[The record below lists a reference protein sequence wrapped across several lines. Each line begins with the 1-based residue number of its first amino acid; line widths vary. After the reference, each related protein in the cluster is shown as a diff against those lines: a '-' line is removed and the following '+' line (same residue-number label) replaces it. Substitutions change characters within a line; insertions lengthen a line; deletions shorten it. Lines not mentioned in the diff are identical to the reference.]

1 MDASGEQRDLRS
13 AHTAGPVQAGQ
24 RPVVQ
29 KPRPWAGFP
38 HSSCFF
44 LPLLRFL
51 RPTRT
56 CPPSTGP
63 RGASGRLHR
72 CSAAL
77 LLALPLIADQPLGS
91 PLAMASWTSW
101 PAAGQLALMRSFE
114 PVPQSGA
121 YQLTPARRALLNT
134 IRYAEGT
141 WIGGS
146 HEGYRVLYGGG
157 RFNDLSRHPEITVH
171 RRYSSAAAGAYQ
183 FLPAT
188 WKEAAAKLNLDDFQ
202 PTSQDQAALYL
213 VEKRGALRQ
222 FDREGLSPAVLARL
236 ASEWASLPTM
246 AGASA
251 YGQPVH
257 QAEELR
263 RFFSS
268 ELEREL
274 LRQQQAST
282 ASA

>member
-1 MDASGEQRDLRS
+1 M
-13 AHTAGPVQAGQ
+13 
-24 RPVVQ
+24 
-29 KPRPWAGFP
+29 
-38 HSSCFF
+38 
-44 LPLLRFL
+44 LRFL
-51 RPTRT
+51 RPTSSSL
-56 CPPSTGP
+56 PNS
-63 RGASGRLHR
+63 GAGQPAGRLHR

-77 LLALPLIADQPLGS
+77 LLAALPLMADQPLGA
-91 PLAMASWTSW
+91 PLAMASWTPW
-101 PAAGQLALMRSFE
+101 PATGQLALMRSFE
-114 PVPQSGA
+114 PAGQPEA
-121 YQLTPARRALLNT
+121 YHLTPARRALLNT

-157 RFNDLSRHPEITVH
+157 RFADLSRHPEITVH

-183 FLPAT
+183 FLPGT
-188 WKEAAAKLNLDDFQ
+188 WKEAAARLNLADFK

-213 VEKRGALRQ
+213 VEKRGALHQ

-236 ASEWASLPTM
+236 ASEWASLPTL
-246 AGASA
+246 AGSSA

-268 ELEREL
+268 ELQRQL
-274 LRQQQAST
+274 QQQQQASA